1 MPLIEIINITL
12 LAFAVGLLALMGISY
27 LVYRY
32 RESNQKQASHS
43 EQKTVKITPKEIKA
57 LNSSESDDKKSS
69 KKVSRYQIIKT
80 YSQARNLE
88 TKTPITEKFIV
99 INKTAPSLK
108 RTHSPKY
115 IYLVTSTSNK

>member
-1 MPLIEIINITL
+1 LPLIEIINITL
-12 LAFAVGLLALMGISY
+12 LAFSVGLLALMGISY

-43 EQKTVKITPKEIKA
+43 EQKTVKITPKEIKV
-57 LNSSESDDKKSS
+57 LNSSESDDKKSF

-80 YSQARNLE
+80 YSQTRNLE

-115 IYLVTSTSNK
+115 IYLVTSTANK

>member
-12 LAFAVGLLALMGISY
+12 LAFSVGLLALMGISY

-32 RESNQKQASHS
+32 RESNQKQASHF
-43 EQKTVKITPKEIKA
+43 EQKTVKITPKEIKV
-57 LNSSESDDKKSS
+57 LNSSESDDKKSF

-80 YSQARNLE
+80 YSQTRNLE
-88 TKTPITEKFIV
+88 TKTPIIEKFIV

-115 IYLVTSTSNK
+115 IYLVTSTANK

>member
-12 LAFAVGLLALMGISY
+12 LAFSVGLLALMGISY

-32 RESNQKQASHS
+32 RESSQKKVSHS
-43 EQKTVKITPKEIKA
+43 EQIPVKITPKVIKVPY
-57 LNSSESDDKKSS
+57 SVESNEKLHS
-69 KKVSRYQIIKT
+69 KKISRYQIIKT
-80 YSQARNLE
+80 YSQTRNLE
-88 TKTPITEKFIV
+88 TKTPLTEKFIV

-108 RTHSPKY
+108 RTHSPKF

>member
-12 LAFAVGLLALMGISY
+12 LAFSVGLLALMGISY

-32 RESNQKQASHS
+32 RETSQKKVSHS
-43 EQKTVKITPKEIKA
+43 EQIPVKITPKIIKVP
-57 LNSSESDDKKSS
+57 SSVESNEKIHS
-69 KKVSRYQIIKT
+69 KKISRYQIIKT
-80 YSQARNLE
+80 YSQTRNLE
-88 TKTPITEKFIV
+88 TKTPLTEKFIV

-108 RTHSPKY
+108 RTHSPKF